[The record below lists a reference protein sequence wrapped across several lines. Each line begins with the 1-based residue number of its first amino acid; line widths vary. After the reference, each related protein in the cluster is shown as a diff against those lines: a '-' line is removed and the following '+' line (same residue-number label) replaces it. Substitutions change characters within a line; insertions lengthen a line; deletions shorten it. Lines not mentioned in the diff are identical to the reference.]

1 MIGIRNYAKLAN
13 LKRISQAVF
22 LSFQQ
27 QQKLKREKELRKRQ
41 EEEDLERERREA
53 EERERRAWEEKE
65 RQLEEEAQREADDRR
80 NREERERLKREAEER
95 ERQER
100 KRREIEEQ
108 DRREREWK
116 EKQEREKRERRE
128 KEERERRD
136 KERLEQ
142 ERRAREERE
151 RMENDEE
158 FQAGKRKKE
167 EILQKLR
174 EIDEGVTKDKDDKKK
189 TDHVFITSPREN
201 SMDSQSSK
209 KSYTFSRP
217 TENLHKGKPSHKDLD
232 YPGSPTRKK
241 KDPRRY
247 DIDGLEK
254 GGYNPSFTSEKGAS
268 KTKNNLSLFDD
279 TSTTTNTNKAAKKSK
294 LLEDL
299 FGSKDESGSKQNISF
314 DSKPSKTATK
324 SSTRSGFPW
333 DDEVSKNKDL
343 GTKRENSSTLF
354 GGGSALIN
362 DEEFQ
367 PSSRTTNLRR
377 PKQTTTTFHSGPVVK
392 AIDHGFDD
400 DDLEE
405 VIL

>member
-1 MIGIRNYAKLAN
+1 M
-13 LKRISQAVF
+13 
-22 LSFQQ
+22 
-27 QQKLKREKELRKRQ
+27 KREKELRKRQ
-41 EEEDLERERREA
+41 EEEDREREQREA
-53 EERERRAWEEKE
+53 EERERRAWEDKE
-65 RQLEEEAQREADDRR
+65 RQLEEESRREADDRR

-100 KRREIEEQ
+100 VRREREEQ
-108 DRREREWK
+108 DRREQEWK
-116 EKQEREKRERRE
+116 EKMEREKRERRE
-128 KEERERRD
+128 KEERERRE

-151 RMENDEE
+151 RLENDED

-174 EIDEGVTKDKDDKKK
+174 EIDEGVKKDDKKS
-189 TDHVFITSPREN
+189 TEHVFITSPREN

-209 KSYTFSRP
+209 KSYTFTRP

-241 KDPRRY
+241 KEFSARRP

-254 GGYNPSFTSEKGAS
+254 GGYNPSFTSNKGAS
-268 KTKNNLSLFDD
+268 KTNNLSLFDD
-279 TSTTTNTNKAAKKSK
+279 TSTTTKTDKTGKKSK
-294 LLEDL
+294 LMEDL
-299 FGSKDESGSKQNISF
+299 FGSKDGSDSKQTVSF
-314 DSKPSKTATK
+314 DSKPSKTTAK

-333 DDEVSKNKDL
+333 DDELSQNKDF
-343 GTKRENSSTLF
+343 GRKRENSSTLF
-354 GGGSALIN
+354 GGGNALIN
-362 DEEFQ
+362 DEDFQ

-377 PKQTTTTFHSGPVVK
+377 PKQTTTTFHNRPTVT
-392 AIDHGFDD
+392 AIDNGFDD
-400 DDLEE
+400 DIEE

>member
-1 MIGIRNYAKLAN
+1 MVLFSYL
-13 LKRISQAVF
+13 
-22 LSFQQ
+22 FQQ
-27 QQKLKREKELRKRQ
+27 QHKLKREKELRKRQ

-53 EERERRAWEEKE
+53 EERERRAWEDKE
-65 RQLEEEAQREADDRR
+65 RQLEEEARREADDRR
-80 NREERERLKREAEER
+80 NREERERMKRDAEER
-95 ERQER
+95 EKQER
-100 KRREIEEQ
+100 IRREREEQ

-128 KEERERRD
+128 KEERERRE
-136 KERLEQ
+136 KERIEQ
-142 ERRAREERE
+142 ERRAREEQE
-151 RMENDEE
+151 RIENDED

-174 EIDEGVTKDKDDKKK
+174 EIDEGVTKDDKKRN
-189 TDHVFITSPREN
+189 DHVFITSPREN

-217 TENLHKGKPSHKDLD
+217 TENLHKGKPSHKELD

-241 KDPRRY
+241 KDSSRRY

-254 GGYNPSFTSEKGAS
+254 GGYNPTFTSDKGAS
-268 KTKNNLSLFDD
+268 KTNNLSLFDD
-279 TSTTTNTNKAAKKSK
+279 TSTTANTNKTGKKSK

-299 FGSKDESGSKQNISF
+299 FGSKDESDSKQNISF
-314 DSKPSKTATK
+314 DSKPSKTAAK

-333 DDEVSKNKDL
+333 DDEVSQNKDF

-377 PKQTTTTFHSGPVVK
+377 PKQTTTTFHNRPIVT

-400 DDLEE
+400 DELEE